1 MKSVADPAGTR
12 KQRWE
17 REVVEPALG
26 KSPERKGPF
35 TTISGRL
42 LERLYTADDLEGLDD
57 TNHPGEFP
65 YARGIHPTGYRGKL
79 WTMRQ
84 FAGFG
89 TPEETNQRYQD
100 LIAAGGT
107 GLSVAFDLPTLMGRD
122 PDHELCLGEVGKC
135 GVSIMSLADME
146 RLFDGISLADIT
158 TSMTINSPAPMIF
171 AMYLVVAEQQ
181 GADWRTISGTIQND
195 ILKEYVARGTW
206 IFPVRP
212 SMRLIADS
220 ILYSNSETP
229 RFNPISIA
237 GAHVRD
243 AGATAVEE
251 LAYTL
256 ANGLAYVDELLR
268 RGGDVTKFA
277 KRLSFFFYV
286 HMDFFEE
293 VCKFRAARRIWAR
306 LLQERYGVTDPK
318 AQHMRFGVVCGGSS
332 LVAPQPYNN
341 VVRVAVETMAAVM
354 GGAQSIF
361 TCALDEAYQIP
372 TEFSAELAVR
382 TQQIIAY
389 ESGIGRSVDPLG
401 GSYFVEQHTD
411 QIEAAVLKVM
421 KEIDD
426 YGGVEKAIEEGWIQM
441 RLAERALQRKLDIDS
456 GEKVVVGLNQFRNPD
471 EVCTPGDVFSLDP
484 AAAGRVIERH
494 QQVLQ
499 TREQSAVDRS
509 LQRLADAA
517 SKDQENLLPYLVDC
531 CHAYATVGE
540 MVSTLRSQWG
550 EFQEPVRL

>member
-1 MKSVADPAGTR
+1 MNDAMTAEPKLSQSSPSGI
-12 KQRWE
+12 
-17 REVVEPALG
+17 EVPVRVGSDAVH
-26 KSPERKGPF
+26 PERIGEPGAYPF
-35 TTISGRL
+35 T
-42 LERLYTADDLEGLDD
+42 
-57 TNHPGEFP
+57 
-65 YARGIHPTGYRGKL
+65 RGIFEDGYRGRL
-79 WTMRQ
+79 WTIRQ
-84 FAGFG
+84 YSGFG
-89 TPEETNQRYQD
+89 TAEESNERYRFLLDRGQ
-100 LIAAGGT
+100 T
-107 GLSVAFDLPTLMGRD
+107 GLSVALDLPTQCGLD
-122 PDHELCLGEVGKC
+122 PTEDMARPEVGKV
-135 GVSIMSLADME
+135 GVSLSTLAE
-146 RLFDGISLADIT
+146 AEILFKGIDLSRIS
-158 TSMTINSPAPMIF
+158 TSFTINGTAAIVY
-171 AMYLVVAEQQ
+171 AMYLAVADKQ
-181 GADWRTISGTIQND
+181 GVARSKLTGTIQND

-220 ILYSNSETP
+220 ILYSNQETP

-318 AQHMRFGVVCGGSS
+318 AQHLRFGVVCGGSS

-341 VVRVAVETMAAVM
+341 VVRVAVETMAAVL

-389 ESGIGRSVDPLG
+389 ESGIGRTVDPLG

-456 GEKVVVGLNQFRNPD
+456 GEKVVVGLNHFRNPD
-471 EVCTPGDVFSLDP
+471 EVCTPGEVFSLDP

-494 QQVLQ
+494 QQVMQ
-499 TREQSAVDRS
+499 TRQQSAVDRS
-509 LQRLADAA
+509 LQRLSAA
-517 SKDQENLLPYLVDC
+517 AAQDQENLLPYLVDC

-550 EFQEPVRL
+550 DFQEPVRL